1 VRNWENEA
9 AGKNGVVSG
18 SGPRYPLWVGSPE
31 AEARKQIDQQLKAA
45 GWSVQDRRDAN
56 IQTGPGVAVREFP
69 LTSGPVDY
77 ILYVDAAVAGA
88 IEAKK
93 EGWTLSGVEVQSKRY
108 SEGLPQNLPAYGRPL
123 PFLYESTGQE
133 THFTNLLDPDPR
145 ARAVFAFHRPE
156 MMRDWLEQAGLVSIR
171 SLPGE
176 VTQPGP
182 NATLRRRLQHIP
194 PLIEEGLWPA
204 QIQAIKNLEISLAQ
218 GKPRALIQMATG
230 SGKTFTAANFVYR
243 ICKFAKAKRILF
255 LVDRGNLG
263 RQAKKEFDQFVTPDD
278 GRKFTE
284 LYVLQHLRSNKLD
297 PTAKVVVSTIQRLYS
312 MLSGT
317 DAPEE
322 VDELSAYE
330 AMPGVEVPVEY
341 NPDIPIETFDVI
353 VTDECHRSI
362 YNLWRQVLEYFDA
375 FLIGLTATPSKQTF
389 GFFNKNLVME
399 YDHDRA
405 VADRVNVDFDVYRIR
420 TEISEKGSKVESG
433 LFVDKRDKKTRK
445 VRWEKLDEELA
456 YGTEQ
461 LDREIVAKD
470 QIRTVIR
477 GFRDRLFVDI
487 FPGRDTVPK
496 TLIFAKNDSH
506 AEDIVEIVRDEFGKG
521 NDFCQKITSKSTGS
535 KPEQLLQ
542 DFRNSFNPR
551 IAVTVDMIATGTDVK
566 PLEIVFFMRNVKSR
580 IYFEQMKGRGARV
593 ISPTDLNA
601 VTPDATA
608 KSRFVIVDAIGV
620 TETDLVDTTPLEKKP
635 SVPFSKIL
643 EQVAFGDRSPD
654 LMSSLASRLARLNH
668 KLTDEDRATLKDAA
682 DGITVEEITTR
693 IIKALDPDEQIA
705 EARRVT
711 DEAEPSE
718 KAIAQATDALLETAA
733 KPVANP
739 MLRNL
744 LVDIK
749 RSHEQTIDTTSI
761 DELIEAGYSEE
772 AKDRAKR
779 VVESFEEFI
788 RDNIDQIT
796 ALQVLFGRP
805 YRKRLTYEQI
815 RELADR
821 IKMPPRSWTPEL
833 LWQAYERLD
842 KTKVKGSKSR
852 VLADL
857 VSLVRFA
864 TRTDDQLVPFQEK
877 VEERF
882 AAWLKHQE
890 NAGATFTEQQR
901 MWLTMIKDQIGSS
914 LEMDAEDFEYT
925 PFNQHGGLGRAAQ
938 LFGDRLPELLD
949 DLNEALAK

>member
-1 VRNWENEA
+1 
-9 AGKNGVVSG
+9 
-18 SGPRYPLWVGSPE
+18 VGSPE
-31 AEARKQIDQQLKAA
+31 AEARKQIDQQLLAA
-45 GWSVQDRRDAN
+45 GWLVQDRSAAN
-56 IQTGPGVAVREFP
+56 IQAGPGVAVREFP
-69 LTSGPVDY
+69 LKSGPVDY

-108 SEGLPQNLPAYGRPL
+108 SEGLPDGLPAYRRPL

-133 THFTNLLDPDPR
+133 THFTNLLDPEPR

-156 MMRDWLEQAGLVSIR
+156 TMREWLSEAGLSSMR

-176 VTQPGP
+176 EPKAIP
-182 NATLRRRLQHIP
+182 DATLRGRLQHLP
-194 PLIEEGLWPA
+194 TLIEEGLWPA
-204 QIQAIKNLEISLAQ
+204 QVQAIKNLEVSLAQ

-243 ICKFAKAKRILF
+243 LCKFGKAKRILF

-263 RQAKKEFDQFVTPDD
+263 RQTKKEFDQFVTPDD

-317 DAPEE
+317 EVPEE
-322 VDELSAYE
+322 ADELSAYE
-330 AMPGVEVPVEY
+330 AMPAAEVPVEY
-341 NPDIPIETFDVI
+341 NADIPIETFDVI

-362 YNLWRQVLEYFDA
+362 YNLWRQVLEYFDG

-405 VADRVNVDFDVYRIR
+405 VADNVNVDFDVYRIR
-420 TEISEKGSKVESG
+420 TEISEKGSQVESG

-456 YGTEQ
+456 YGSEQ
-461 LDREIVAKD
+461 LDRDVVAKD

-477 GFRDRLFVDI
+477 TFRDKLFTEI

-496 TLIFAKNDSH
+496 TLIFAKDDSH

-521 NDFCQKITSKSTGS
+521 NEFCQKITSKSTGS

-580 IYFEQMKGRGARV
+580 IYFEQMKGRGVRV
-593 ISPTDLNA
+593 ISSTDLKS
-601 VTPDATA
+601 VTPDANEKT
-608 KSRFVIVDAIGV
+608 RFVIVDAIGV
-620 TETDLVDTTPLEKKP
+620 TESDLVDTTPLEKNP

-643 EQVAFGDRSPD
+643 EQVAFGDRSKD
-654 LMSSLASRLARLNH
+654 VMSTLASRLARLSYQ
-668 KLTDEDRATLKDAA
+668 LTDEERATLKDAA
-682 DGITVEEITTR
+682 GGVAVEEITLSIVR
-693 IIKALDPDEQIA
+693 ALDPDEQIA
-705 EARRVT
+705 EAMRVT
-711 DEAEPSE
+711 GETEPSDEAV
-718 KAIAQATDALLETAA
+718 AQAAATLLNYAA
-733 KPVANP
+733 EPIANP
-739 MLRNL
+739 VLRNL

-761 DELIEAGYSEE
+761 DELIAAGYSEE
-772 AKDRAKR
+772 AKEQAKT
-779 VVESFEEFI
+779 VVKSFEEFV
-788 RDNIDQIT
+788 RTNIDEIS
-796 ALQVLFGRP
+796 ALQILLGRP
-805 YRKRLTYEQI
+805 YKRRLTYEQI
-815 RELADR
+815 KELADT
-821 IKMPPRSWTPEL
+821 IKLPPRSWTPDL
-833 LWQAYERLD
+833 LWEAYQRLD
-842 KTKVKGSKSR
+842 KNKVTASKSR

-864 TRTDDQLVPFQEK
+864 TRKEDQLVPFQEK

-882 AAWLKHQE
+882 AAWMKQQE
-890 NAGATFTEQQR
+890 NQGVDFTGQQR

-914 LEMDAEDFEYT
+914 LEVDVDDFEYT

-938 LFGDRLPELLD
+938 LFGDQLPKLLD
-949 DLNEALAK
+949 ELNEALAK

>member
-1 VRNWENEA
+1 M
-9 AGKNGVVSG
+9 
-18 SGPRYPLWVGSPE
+18 GSPE
-31 AEARKQIDQQLKAA
+31 QEARKQIDRQLEAA
-45 GWSVQDRRDAN
+45 GWLVQDRSAAN
-56 IQTGPGVAVREFP
+56 IQAGPGVAVREFP
-69 LTSGPVDY
+69 LKSGPVDY
-77 ILYVDAAVAGA
+77 ILYVDGAVAGA
-88 IEAKK
+88 VEAKK
-93 EGWTLSGVEVQSKRY
+93 EGWTLSGVEAQSKRY
-108 SEGLPQNLPAYGRPL
+108 SEGLPSNLPAYRRPL

-133 THFTNLLDPDPR
+133 THFTNLLDPEPR

-156 MMRDWLEQAGLVSIR
+156 ALRDWLSEAGLASVR

-176 VTQPGP
+176 ETEPIP
-182 NATLRRRLQHIP
+182 DATLRKRLQHMP
-194 PLIEEGLWPA
+194 SLIEEGLWPA
-204 QIQAIKNLEISLAQ
+204 QIQAIKNLEVSLAQ
-218 GKPRALIQMATG
+218 GRPRAVIQMATG

-243 ICKFAKAKRILF
+243 LCKFGKAKRVLF

-263 RQAKKEFDQFVTPDD
+263 RQTKKEFDQFVTPDD

-317 DAPEE
+317 EVPEE
-322 VDELSAYE
+322 ADELSAYE
-330 AMPGVEVPVEY
+330 AMPAAEVPVEY
-341 NPDIPIETFDVI
+341 NPAIPSETFDVI

-405 VADRVNVDFDVYRIR
+405 VADKVNVDFDVYRIR
-420 TEISEKGSKVESG
+420 TEISEKGSKVDSG

-445 VRWEKLDEELA
+445 LRWEKLDEELA
-456 YGTEQ
+456 YGSEQ
-461 LDREIVAKD
+461 LDRDVVAKD

-477 GFRDRLFVDI
+477 TFRDRLFTDI

-496 TLIFAKNDSH
+496 TLIFAKDDSH

-580 IYFEQMKGRGARV
+580 IYFEQMKGRGVRV
-593 ISPTDLNA
+593 ISPTDLKA
-601 VTPDATA
+601 VTPDANE

-620 TETDLVDTTPLEKKP
+620 TETDLVDTTPLEKNP

-654 LMSSLASRLARLNH
+654 LMSTLASRLARLSH
-668 KLTDEDRATLKDAA
+668 QLTDDERTTLKNAA
-682 DGITVEEITTR
+682 DGMAVEEITAG
-693 IIKALDPDEQIA
+693 IAKALDPDEQIT
-705 EARRVT
+705 EARRIT
-711 DEAEPSE
+711 GEEQPSE
-718 KAIAQATDALLETAA
+718 KAIAQAAAALLDEAA
-733 KPVANP
+733 KPVADP
-739 MLRNL
+739 TLRNL
-744 LVDIK
+744 LVEIK

-761 DELIEAGYSEE
+761 DQLIEAGYSEE
-772 AKDRAKR
+772 ATEQAKT
-779 VVESFEEFI
+779 VVESFEQYI
-788 RDNIDQIT
+788 RDNVDQIT
-796 ALQVLFGRP
+796 ALQILFGRP

-815 RELADR
+815 KELADA
-821 IKMPPRSWTPEL
+821 IKLPPRSWTPDL
-833 LWQAYERLD
+833 LWEAYQRLD
-842 KTKVKGSKSR
+842 KSKVTASKSR

-864 TRTDDQLVPFQEK
+864 TRKEGQLVPFQEK

-882 AAWLKHQE
+882 ASWQKQQE
-890 NAGATFTEQQR
+890 NQGVSFTEQQR
-901 MWLTMIKDQIGSS
+901 MWLTMIRDQIGSS
-914 LEMDAEDFEYT
+914 LEIDVEDFDYT

-938 LFGDRLPELLD
+938 LFGDRLPSLLD
-949 DLNEALAK
+949 ELNEALAE

>member
-1 VRNWENEA
+1 MNLHSG
-9 AGKNGVVSG
+9 AG
-18 SGPRYPLWVGSPE
+18 
-31 AEARKQIDQQLKAA
+31 I
-45 GWSVQDRRDAN
+45 
-56 IQTGPGVAVREFP
+56 AVREFP
-69 LTSGPVDY
+69 LKTGPVDY
-77 ILYVDAAVAGA
+77 ILYVDGAVAGA

-93 EGWTLSGVEVQSKRY
+93 EGWTLSGVEIQSKRY
-108 SEGLPQNLPAYGRPL
+108 SEGLPDGLPAYRRPL
-123 PFLYESTGQE
+123 PFLYESNGTE

-145 ARAVFAFHRPE
+145 ARSIFAFHRPE
-156 MMRDWLEQAGLVSIR
+156 TIREWLAQAGLGSVR
-171 SLPGE
+171 SFREERGDFLPH
-176 VTQPGP
+176 
-182 NATLRRRLQHIP
+182 ATLRGRLQNLP
-194 PLIEEGLWPA
+194 PLMEENLWPA
-204 QIQAIKNLEISLAQ
+204 QVQAIKSLEVSLAH
-218 GKPRALIQMATG
+218 GRRRSLIQMATG

-243 ICKFAKAKRILF
+243 LCKFGKAKRILF

-312 MLSGT
+312 MLSGSEV
-317 DAPEE
+317 PEE
-322 VDELSAYE
+322 ADELSAYE
-330 AMPGVEVPVEY
+330 AMPAAEVPVEY

-399 YDHDRA
+399 YDHDHA
-405 VADRVNVDFDVYRIR
+405 VADSVNVDFDVYRIR

-456 YGTEQ
+456 YGSEQ
-461 LDREIVAKD
+461 LDREIVSED

-477 GFRDRLFVDI
+477 TFRDRLFTEI

-496 TLIFAKNDSH
+496 TLIFAKDDSH

-521 NDFCQKITSKSTGS
+521 NEFCQKITSKSTGS

-580 IYFEQMKGRGARV
+580 IYFEQMKGRGVRV
-593 ISPTDLNA
+593 ISPTDLKS
-601 VTPDATA
+601 VTPDANEKT
-608 KSRFVIVDAIGV
+608 RFVIIDAIGV
-620 TETDLVDTTPLEKKP
+620 TESDLVDTTPLEKNP

-643 EQVAFGDRSPD
+643 EQVSFGDRSTD
-654 LMSSLASRLARLNH
+654 VMSSLASRLARLSYQ
-668 KLTDEDRATLKDAA
+668 LTDEERATLKDMA
-682 DGITVEEITTR
+682 GGVTVEEITAS
-693 IIKALDPDEQIA
+693 IVKALDPDEQIA

-711 DEAEPSE
+711 GKIEPSE
-718 KAIAQATDALLETAA
+718 EAIAEAAAVLLDEAA
-733 KPVANP
+733 QPIANP
-739 MLRNL
+739 VFRNL

-761 DELIEAGYSEE
+761 DELIAAGYSEE
-772 AKDRAKR
+772 AKEQAKM
-779 VVESFEEFI
+779 VVESFEEFV
-788 RDNIDQIT
+788 RTNIDEIT
-796 ALQVLFGRP
+796 ALQILLGRP
-805 YRKRLTYEQI
+805 YKKRLTFEQI
-815 RELADR
+815 KELADA
-821 IKMPPRSWTPEL
+821 IKLPPRSWTPDL
-833 LWQAYERLD
+833 LWEAYQRLD
-842 KTKVKGSKSR
+842 KSKVTASKSR

-864 TRTDDQLVPFQEK
+864 TRREDQLVPFQEK
-877 VEERF
+877 VDERF
-882 AAWLKHQE
+882 VTWMKQQE
-890 NAGATFTEQQR
+890 NQGVSFTDQQR
-901 MWLTMIKDQIGSS
+901 IWLTMIKDQIGSS
-914 LEMDAEDFEYT
+914 LEVDVEDFEYT

-938 LFGDRLPELLD
+938 LFGDRLPDLLD
-949 DLNEALAK
+949 ELNEALAE

>member
-1 VRNWENEA
+1 
-9 AGKNGVVSG
+9 
-18 SGPRYPLWVGSPE
+18 VGSPE
-31 AEARKQIDQQLKAA
+31 QEARKEIDRLLEAA
-45 GWSVQDRRDAN
+45 GWLIQDRRDAN
-56 IQTGPGVAVREFP
+56 IQAGPGVAVREFP
-69 LTSGPVDY
+69 LKSGPVDY
-77 ILYVDAAVAGA
+77 ILYVDGAVAGA
-88 IEAKK
+88 VEAKK
-93 EGWTLSGVEVQSKRY
+93 EGWTLSGVEAQSKRY
-108 SEGLPQNLPAYGRPL
+108 SEGLPDNLPAYRRPL

-133 THFTNLLDPDPR
+133 THFTNLLDPAPR

-156 MMRDWLEQAGLVSIR
+156 AMRDWLSEAGLASVR

-176 VTQPGP
+176 ETEPTP
-182 NATLRRRLQHIP
+182 DATLRGRLQHMP
-194 PLIEEGLWPA
+194 SLIEEGLWPA
-204 QIQAIKNLEISLAQ
+204 QIQAIKNLEMSLAQ
-218 GKPRALIQMATG
+218 GKPRAVIQMATG

-243 ICKFAKAKRILF
+243 LCKFGKAKRVLF

-263 RQAKKEFDQFVTPDD
+263 RQTKKEFDQFVTPDD

-317 DAPEE
+317 ETPEE
-322 VDELSAYE
+322 TDELSAYE
-330 AMPGVEVPVEY
+330 AMPAAEVPVEY

-405 VADRVNVDFDVYRIR
+405 VADNVNVDFDVYRIR

-445 VRWEKLDEELA
+445 VRWEKLDEELG
-456 YGTEQ
+456 YSSEQ
-461 LDREIVAKD
+461 LDREVVAKD

-477 GFRDRLFVDI
+477 TFRDRLFTEI

-496 TLIFAKNDSH
+496 TLIFAKDDSH

-580 IYFEQMKGRGARV
+580 IYFEQMKGRGVRV
-593 ISPTDLNA
+593 ISPTDLKA
-601 VTPDATA
+601 VTPDADA

-620 TETDLVDTTPLEKKP
+620 TESDLVDTTPLEKNP
-635 SVPFSKIL
+635 SIPFSKIL
-643 EQVAFGDRSPD
+643 EQIAFGDRSPD
-654 LMSSLASRLARLNH
+654 LMSTLASRLARLSH
-668 KLTDEDRATLKDAA
+668 QLTDDERTTLRNAA
-682 DGITVEEITTR
+682 GGISVEEITAGIVR
-693 IIKALDPDEQIA
+693 ALDPDEQIA
-705 EARRVT
+705 EAKRVT
-711 DEAEPSE
+711 GEELPSE
-718 KAIAQATDALLETAA
+718 KAIAQAAAALLEEAA
-733 KPVANP
+733 KPVADP
-739 MLRNL
+739 KLRNL
-744 LVDIK
+744 LVEIK
-749 RSHEQTIDTTSI
+749 RSHEQTIDTTSF

-772 AKDRAKR
+772 AKEQAKT
-779 VVESFEEFI
+779 VVESFEHYI
-788 RDNIDQIT
+788 HDNIDQIT
-796 ALQVLFGRP
+796 ALQILFGRP
-805 YRKRLTYEQI
+805 YKKRLTYEQI
-815 RELADR
+815 KELADA
-821 IKMPPRSWTPEL
+821 IKLPPRSWTPDL
-833 LWQAYERLD
+833 LWEAYQRLD
-842 KTKVKGSKSR
+842 KSKVTASKSR

-864 TRTDDQLVPFQEK
+864 TRKEDQLVPFQQK
-877 VEERF
+877 VVERF
-882 AAWLKHQE
+882 ASWLKQQE
-890 NAGATFTEQQR
+890 NQGVSFTEQQQ
-901 MWLTMIKDQIGSS
+901 MWLTMIRDQIGSS
-914 LEMDAEDFEYT
+914 LEMDVEDFDYT

-938 LFGDRLPELLD
+938 LFGDRLPQLLD
-949 DLNEALAK
+949 ELNEALAE

>member
-1 VRNWENEA
+1 LPSYA
-9 AGKNGVVSG
+9 FS
-18 SGPRYPLWVGSPE
+18 VGSPE
-31 AEARKQIDQQLKAA
+31 AEARKEIDRLLVAA
-45 GWSVQDRRDAN
+45 GWIIQDRKEAN
-56 IQTGPGVAVREFP
+56 IEAGPGIALREFP
-69 LTSGPVDY
+69 LKSGPVDY
-77 ILYVDAAVAGA
+77 VLYVDGAVAGA
-88 IEAKK
+88 VEAKK
-93 EGWTLSGVEVQSKRY
+93 EGWTLSGVEVQTKRY
-108 SEGLPQNLPAYGRPL
+108 SEGLPETLPAYRRPL

-145 ARAVFAFHRPE
+145 ARPTFAFHRPE
-156 MMRDWLEQAGLVSIR
+156 TMREWLADAGLESVR

-176 VTQPGP
+176 ETKPIPG
-182 NATLRRRLQHIP
+182 ATLRGRLREMP

-204 QIQAIKNLEISLAQ
+204 QIQAIKNLEESMAL
-218 GKPRALIQMATG
+218 GRPRALIQMATG

-243 ICKFAKAKRILF
+243 LCKFGKAKRVLF

-263 RQAKKEFDQFVTPDD
+263 RQTKKEFDQFVTPDD

-317 DAPEE
+317 EVPEE
-322 VDELSAYE
+322 ADELSSFE
-330 AMPGVEVPVEY
+330 AMPSFEVPVEY
-341 NPDIPIETFDVI
+341 NPAIPIETFDVI

-375 FLIGLTATPSKQTF
+375 YLIGLTATPSKQTF

-399 YDHDRA
+399 YDHDHA
-405 VADRVNVDFDVYRIR
+405 VADRVNVDFDVYRIK
-420 TEISEKGSKVESG
+420 TEISDKGSKVEAG
-433 LFVDKRDKKTRK
+433 LFVDKRDKATRK

-456 YGTEQ
+456 YGAEQ
-461 LDREIVAKD
+461 LDRDVVAKD

-477 GFRDRLFVDI
+477 AVRDRLFTEI

-566 PLEIVFFMRNVKSR
+566 PLEIVFFMRTVKSR
-580 IYFEQMKGRGARV
+580 IYFEQMKGRGVRV
-593 ISPTDLNA
+593 ISPTDLKS
-601 VTPDATA
+601 VTPDAGEKT
-608 KSRFVIVDAIGV
+608 RFVIVDAVGV
-620 TETDLVDTTPLEKKP
+620 TETDLVDTTPLEKNP
-635 SVPFSKIL
+635 TVPFSKIL
-643 EQVAFGDRSPD
+643 EQVAFGDRSPN
-654 LMSSLASRLARLNH
+654 LMSTLASRLSRLNQQ
-668 KLTDEDRATLKDAA
+668 LTADEAATLKEAA
-682 DGITVEEITTR
+682 GGITVQEMAANVVR
-693 IIKALDPDEQIA
+693 ALDPDEQIA

-711 DEAEPSE
+711 GEAEPSE
-718 KAIAQATDALLETAA
+718 EAIAKAAVALLSEAA
-733 KPVANP
+733 KPIANP
-739 MLRNL
+739 ALRKL

-761 DELIEAGYSEE
+761 DELIEAGYSQE
-772 AKDRAKR
+772 AKETAKT
-779 VVESFEEFI
+779 VVESFQEFI
-788 RDNIDQIT
+788 RENVDEIT
-796 ALQVLFGRP
+796 ALQILLGRP
-805 YRKRLTYEQI
+805 HKKRLTYEQI
-815 RELADR
+815 KELADT
-821 IKMPPRSWTPEL
+821 IKMPPRSWTPDL
-833 LWQAYERLD
+833 LWEAYQRLEES
-842 KTKVKGSKSR
+842 KVTASKSR

-864 TRTDDQLVPFQEK
+864 TRKEDQLVPFQEK

-882 AAWLKHQE
+882 AAWLKQQE
-890 NAGATFTEQQR
+890 NQGVSFTEQQR
-901 MWLTMIKDQIGSS
+901 MWLTMIKDQVGSS
-914 LEMDAEDFEYT
+914 LEMDVEDFEYT

-938 LFGDRLPELLD
+938 LFGDQLPRLLD
-949 DLNEALAK
+949 ELNEALAE